1 MKNLNLFLMIFLFIL
16 VSCGYKFEG
25 GGYIQDDISHIAVEM
40 MDNRSSETR
49 AGIVLTN
56 AIIKEI
62 TGKTNTKIAGDSKA
76 VAVLKGRINSITF
89 ATLSRATT
97 ESVIERKVTAN
108 VDIQLVNN
116 SGKIIWA
123 VKNFVLYEDY
133 KVSDN
138 TIADEINKA
147 DAVDRISIRTAEKIV
162 SKMMNNF

>member
-1 MKNLNLFLMIFLFIL
+1 MIFLFIL

-25 GGYIQDDISHIAVEM
+25 GGYIQNDISHIAVEM